1 MCVTRKQTQFFVQN
15 QLRSSNSSSRLDELQ
30 SLKKLELE
38 REEANQAAFVRTPP
52 PPPPPLWRNSRS
64 GVERREES
72 GGLGQAWE
80 ENRRPSLLVRV
91 SDSTLLLL
99 P

>member
-1 MCVTRKQTQFFVQN
+1 
-15 QLRSSNSSSRLDELQ
+15 LEELQ
-30 SLKKLELE
+30 TLKKLELE
-38 REEANQAAFVRTPP
+38 REEANQAGFVWT
-52 PPPPPLWRNSRS
+52 PPPPLWRNSRS

-99 P
+99 LLLLP